1 MTNELFSE
9 KEEILANTKIM
20 MEIVCET
27 DSLDRDLQ
35 NSIAEQI
42 ESKKAKS
49 ELFKGFIRTL
59 ERQDGLI
66 DEFDARIWSSLAR
79 EVII

>member
-1 MTNELFSE
+1 
-9 KEEILANTKIM
+9 M

-66 DEFDARIWSSLAR
+66 DEFDARIWSSLVR
-79 EVII
+79 EVIIKAKDHIKFIFKNRFEVRV